1 VILAPTPPENTARRF
16 TLNGLDSPSPPPI
29 PPPPPPPILLVLKKF
44 FLTVSRRPPTYVAA
58 RDGEI
63 EDYAAG
69 YLMPRSWLTLKHNFL
84 RSCFTFVSMTID
96 YLLML
101 IAMTFNIGFFLAA
114 IFGISL
120 GTLFFGHTMIP
131 MRTKKEAVSDA
142 CRNDGYPGAQ
152 LVIPNP
158 EVGAQ
163 IGSCGAMFIPPKG
176 NEPLPPHENL
186 FSPYMDNSCCT
197 VVP

>member
-1 VILAPTPPENTARRF
+1 
-16 TLNGLDSPSPPPI
+16 
-29 PPPPPPPILLVLKKF
+29 
-44 FLTVSRRPPTYVAA
+44 
-58 RDGEI
+58 
-63 EDYAAG
+63 
-69 YLMPRSWLTLKHNFL
+69 
-84 RSCFTFVSMTID
+84 VSMTID

-131 MRTKKEAVSDA
+131 MRPKNETETRSSV
-142 CRNDGYPGAQ
+142 CRSDGYPGAQ

-158 EVGAQ
+158 ESGTEM
-163 IGSCGAMFIPPKG
+163 GSCGAMFIPPKG
-176 NEPLPPHENL
+176 NEPLPPNENL